1 MMQDWIS
8 VATDREISHS
18 LASELRATAEAGA
31 NIALTKYW
39 GNADADLRIP
49 ANDSVSITLD
59 RARTVTTLAFRP
71 DLLEDEVTVDGRPLT
86 GPARERVSRHLDLL
100 RGRAGVSWRAQVVSR
115 NNFPAGAGIA
125 ASASGFAALTLAGA
139 AALGLDLSPR
149 DLSVLARRGS
159 GSAARSVF
167 GGFVL
172 LHTGARDEEAFA
184 EPLYGPDWWDIRD
197 LIVVV
202 SRAEK
207 AVPSSEGHGLAPTSA
222 LHQARVARVAELNRQ
237 LLDALARRDF
247 SALGQAA
254 EEDALLMH
262 AVMMTSRPSLIYW
275 LPETLAVMHRVQA
288 WRREGVEAYFTID
301 AGPNVHVL
309 ALPPD
314 ADRLQADLRALPGV
328 QDVIPCRPGPGVS
341 IIPNPVE

>member
-1 MMQDWIS
+1 ME
-8 VATDREISHS
+8 EIRVHPRSS
-18 LASELRATAEAGA
+18 ASEFRATAEAGA

-39 GNADADLRIP
+39 GNADPDLRIP

-59 RARTVTTLAFRP
+59 QARTITTVAFRADWP
-71 DLLEDEVTVDGRPLT
+71 EDEITVDGKPLT

-100 RGRAGVSWRAQVVSR
+100 RGRVGVSWRARVVSR

-125 ASASGFAALTLAGA
+125 ASASGFAALTVAGA

-149 DLSVLARRGS
+149 DLSLLARRGS
-159 GSAARSVF
+159 RSAAR
-167 GGFVL
+167 L
-172 LHTGARDEEAFA
+172 LHTGARDEDAFA
-184 EPLYGPDWWDIRD
+184 EPLYGPDWWDVRD

-207 AVPSSEGHGLAPTSA
+207 AVPSSEGHHLAPTSA
-222 LHQARVARVAELNRQ
+222 LHRARVARVAELNRQ

-247 SALGQAA
+247 AALGQAA

-275 LPETLAVMHRVQA
+275 LPETLTVMHRIQA
-288 WRREGVEAYFTID
+288 WRREGLEAYFTID

-309 ALPPD
+309 TLPSC
-314 ADRLQADLRALPGV
+314 ADRLQADLEALPGV
-328 QDVIPCRPGPGVS
+328 QDVIPCRPGPGAVL
-341 IIPNPVE
+341 IPNPVE

>member
-1 MMQDWIS
+1 MKAVRGHPRLPS
-8 VATDREISHS
+8 
-18 LASELRATAEAGA
+18 SEFRAIAEAGA

-39 GNADADLRIP
+39 GNADPNRRIP

-59 RARTVTTLAFRP
+59 RTRTVTAAAFRP
-71 DLLEDEVTVDGRPLT
+71 DLPEDEVTVDGRPLA

-100 RGRAGVSWRAQVVSR
+100 RERAGVSWRARVVSR

-149 DLSVLARRGS
+149 DLSILARRGS

-172 LHTGARDEEAFA
+172 LHTGERDEDAFA

-207 AVPSSEGHGLAPTSA
+207 AVPSSEGHHLAPTSA
-222 LHQARVARVAELNRQ
+222 LHRARTARVAELNRQ

-247 SALGQAA
+247 TALGQAA

-275 LPETLAVMHRVQA
+275 LPETVAVIHWVQA
-288 WRREGVEAYFTID
+288 RRQAGIPVYFTID

-309 ALPPD
+309 TLPPY
-314 ADRLQADLRALPGV
+314 ADRLQADLWALPGV
-328 QDVIPCRPGPGVS
+328 QDVIPCRPGPSAS
-341 IIPNPVE
+341 IIPNTGE

>member
-1 MMQDWIS
+1 MKTICVPPRS
-8 VATDREISHS
+8 S
-18 LASELRATAEAGA
+18 ASQFRATAEAGA

-39 GNADADLRIP
+39 GNADPDLRIP

-59 RARTVTTLAFRP
+59 RARTVTTVTFQP
-71 DLLEDEVTVDGRPLT
+71 DLSEDQVTVDGRPLA

-100 RGRAGVSWRAQVVSR
+100 RERAGVPWRAQVVSR

-149 DLSVLARRGS
+149 DLSILARRGS

-172 LHTGARDEEAFA
+172 LHTGARDEDALA
-184 EPLYGPDWWDIRD
+184 EPLYGPDWWEIRD

-207 AVPSSEGHGLAPTSA
+207 AVPSSEGHHLAPTSA
-222 LHQARVARVAELNRQ
+222 LHPARLARVAELNRQ

-247 SALGQAA
+247 TALGQAA

-275 LPETLAVMHRVQA
+275 LPETLAVMHRVQV
-288 WRREGVEAYFTID
+288 WRREGIEAYFTID

-309 ALPPD
+309 TLPSY
-314 ADRLQADLRALPGV
+314 ADRLQADLRTLPGV
-328 QDVIPCRPGPGVS
+328 QDVIPCRPGPGAS

>member
-1 MMQDWIS
+1 MK
-8 VATDREISHS
+8 EIRIPLRSS
-18 LASELRATAEAGA
+18 PSEFQATAEAGA

-39 GNADADLRIP
+39 GNADAGLRIP
-49 ANDSVSITLD
+49 ANDSISITLD
-59 RARTVTTLAFRP
+59 RARTVTTVAFRP
-71 DLLEDEVTVDGRPLT
+71 DLPEDEVTVDGKPLT

-100 RGRAGVSWRAQVVSR
+100 REQAGIPWRARVISR
-115 NNFPAGAGIA
+115 NNFPASAGIA

-139 AALGLDLSPR
+139 AALDLALSPR
-149 DLSVLARRGS
+149 NLSRLARRGS

-184 EPLYGPDWWDIRD
+184 EPLYGPDWWDVRD

-202 SRAEK
+202 SRTEK
-207 AVPSSEGHGLAPTSA
+207 AVPSSEGHHLAPTSA
-222 LHQARVARVAELNRQ
+222 LHRARVARVAELNQQ
-237 LLDALARRDF
+237 LLEALARRDF
-247 SALGQAA
+247 AALGQAA

-275 LPETLAVMHRVQA
+275 LPETLAVIHRVQA
-288 WRREGVEAYFTID
+288 WRREGIAAYFTID

-309 ALPPD
+309 TLPSA

-328 QDVIPCRPGPGVS
+328 QDVIPCRPGLGAS
-341 IIPNPVE
+341 IIPNPTE

>member
-1 MMQDWIS
+1 M
-8 VATDREISHS
+8 REIRVYPCSS
-18 LASELRATAEAGA
+18 ASEFRATAEAGA

-39 GNADADLRIP
+39 GNADPDLRIP
-49 ANDSVSITLD
+49 ANDSISITLD
-59 RARTVTTLAFRP
+59 RARTVTTVTFEP
-71 DLLEDEVTVDGRPLT
+71 DLAEDEVTVDGRPLT
-86 GPARERVSRHLDLL
+86 GPAWERVSRHLDLL
-100 RGRAGVSWRAQVVSR
+100 RGRAGISWRARVASR

-125 ASASGFAALTLAGA
+125 ASASGFAALTLAAA
-139 AALGLDLSPR
+139 AALGLELSPR
-149 DLSVLARRGS
+149 DLSLLARRGS
-159 GSAARSVF
+159 GSAARSIF

-172 LHTGARDEEAFA
+172 LHTGARDEDAFA
-184 EPLYGPDWWDIRD
+184 EPLYGPDWWEVRD

-207 AVPSSEGHGLAPTSA
+207 AVPSSEGHHLAPTSA
-222 LHQARVARVAELNRQ
+222 LHRARVARVAELNRQ

-247 SALGQAA
+247 AALGQAA

-275 LPETLAVMHRVQA
+275 LPETLTVVHRIQA

-309 ALPPD
+309 TLPPY
-314 ADRLQADLRALPGV
+314 ADHLQADLRALPGV
-328 QDVIPCRPGPGVS
+328 QDVIPCRPGPEAT

>member
-1 MMQDWIS
+1 MEAIR
-8 VATDREISHS
+8 VHPHS
-18 LASELRATAEAGA
+18 SMSEFRATAEAGA

-39 GNADADLRIP
+39 GNTNPDLRIP

-59 RARTVTTLAFRP
+59 RTRTVTAVAFRP
-71 DLLEDEVTVDGRPLT
+71 DLPEDEVTVDGRPLA

-100 RGRAGVSWRAQVVSR
+100 RERAGISWRARGVSR

-149 DLSVLARRGS
+149 DLSILARRGS

-172 LHTGARDEEAFA
+172 LHTGERDEDAFA
-184 EPLYGPDWWDIRD
+184 EPLYGTDWWDIRD

-207 AVPSSEGHGLAPTSA
+207 AVPSSEGHHLAPTSA
-222 LHQARVARVAELNRQ
+222 LHEARRARVAELNRQ

-247 SALGQAA
+247 TALGQAA

-275 LPETLAVMHRVQA
+275 LPETVAIMHWVQA
-288 WRREGVEAYFTID
+288 RRQADIPVYFTID

-309 ALPPD
+309 TLPPY

-328 QDVIPCRPGPGVS
+328 QNVIPCRPGPSAS
-341 IIPNPVE
+341 IIPNSAE

>member
-1 MMQDWIS
+1 MGAIRVHPHADF
-8 VATDREISHS
+8 
-18 LASELRATAEAGA
+18 RATAEAGA

-39 GNADADLRIP
+39 GNANPDLRIP

-59 RARTVTTLAFRP
+59 RTRTVTAVAFRP
-71 DLLEDEVTVDGRPLT
+71 DLPEDEVTVDGRPLT

-100 RGRAGVSWRAQVVSR
+100 RERARVSWRARVVSH

-125 ASASGFAALTLAGA
+125 ASASGFAALTLAGV

-149 DLSVLARRGS
+149 DLSILARRGS

-172 LHTGARDEEAFA
+172 LHTSERDEDAFA

-197 LIVVV
+197 LIVIV

-207 AVPSSEGHGLAPTSA
+207 AVPSGEGHHLAPTSA
-222 LHQARVARVAELNRQ
+222 LHRARIARVAELNRQ

-247 SALGQAA
+247 TALGQAA

-275 LPETLAVMHRVQA
+275 LPETLAIIHWVLARRQA
-288 WRREGVEAYFTID
+288 GIPVYFTID

-309 ALPPD
+309 TLLPY
-314 ADRLQADLRALPGV
+314 ADRLQANLRALPGI
-328 QDVIPCRPGPGVS
+328 QDVIPCRPGPS
-341 IIPNPVE
+341 ASTIPNSAE

>member
-1 MMQDWIS
+1 M
-8 VATDREISHS
+8 TDSQNLWKQS
-18 LASELRATAEAGA
+18 ASEFRATAEAGA

-39 GNADADLRIP
+39 GNADPDLRIP

-59 RARTVTTLAFRP
+59 RARTVTAVAFRP
-71 DLLEDEVTVDGRPLT
+71 DLPEDEVTVDGRLLA

-100 RGRAGVSWRAQVVSR
+100 RERGGVSWRARVVSR

-149 DLSVLARRGS
+149 DLSILARRGS

-172 LHTGARDEEAFA
+172 LHTGERDEDAFA

-202 SRAEK
+202 SRSEK
-207 AVPSSEGHGLAPTSA
+207 AVPSSEGHHLAPTSA
-222 LHQARVARVAELNRQ
+222 LHEARRARVAELNQQ
-237 LLDALARRDF
+237 LLDVLARRDF
-247 SALGQAA
+247 TALGQAA

-275 LPETLAVMHRVQA
+275 LPETVAIIHWVQA
-288 WRREGVEAYFTID
+288 RRQTGIPVYFTID

-309 ALPPD
+309 TLPPY

-328 QDVIPCRPGPGVS
+328 QDVIPCRPGPRARILNS
-341 IIPNPVE
+341 VE

>member
-1 MMQDWIS
+1 METIRVHPCS
-8 VATDREISHS
+8 S
-18 LASELRATAEAGA
+18 ASQLQATAEAGA

-39 GNADADLRIP
+39 GNADPDLRIP

-59 RARTVTTLAFRP
+59 RVRTVTTVAFRA
-71 DLLEDEVTVDGRPLT
+71 DLPEDEVTVDGRPLV

-100 RGRAGVSWRAQVVSR
+100 RGLAGVSWRARVVSE

-149 DLSVLARRGS
+149 DLSRLARRGS

-172 LHTGARDEEAFA
+172 LHTGAQDEDAFA
-184 EPLYGPDWWDIRD
+184 EPLYAPDWWDIWD
-197 LIVVV
+197 LIVIV

-207 AVPSSEGHGLAPTSA
+207 AVPSSEGHHLAPTSA
-222 LHQARVARVAELNRQ
+222 LHRARVARVAELNRQ

-247 SALGQAA
+247 TVLGQAA

-275 LPETLAVMHRVQA
+275 LPETVAVMHWIQA
-288 WRREGVEAYFTID
+288 RRQAGIPAYFTID

-309 ALPPD
+309 TLPPYRD
-314 ADRLQADLRALPGV
+314 SLQADLLALPGV
-328 QDVIPCRPGPGVS
+328 QDVIPCRPGPGAS
-341 IIPNPVE
+341 IILNPRE

>member
-1 MMQDWIS
+1 MEAIRVYPDSSM
-8 VATDREISHS
+8 
-18 LASELRATAEAGA
+18 SELRATAEAGA

-39 GNADADLRIP
+39 GNADPDLRIP

-59 RARTVTTLAFRP
+59 CTRTVTTVAFQPDRP
-71 DLLEDEVTVDGRPLT
+71 EDEITVDGRLLT
-86 GPARERVSRHLDLL
+86 GPARERVSHHLDLL
-100 RGRAGVSWRAQVVSR
+100 RERAGVPWRARVVSR

-159 GSAARSVF
+159 GSAARSIF

-172 LHTGARDEEAFA
+172 LHTGARDEDAFA
-184 EPLYGPDWWDIRD
+184 EPLYGPDWWDVRD

-207 AVPSSEGHGLAPTSA
+207 AVPSSEGHLLAPTSA
-222 LHQARVARVAELNRQ
+222 LHRARVARVAELNRQ

-247 SALGQAA
+247 AALGHAA

-275 LPETLAVMHRVQA
+275 LPETVALIRRVQA
-288 WRREGVEAYFTID
+288 LRAEGIPAYFTID

-309 ALPPD
+309 TLPAY
-314 ADRLQADLRALPGV
+314 ADHLQADLRALPGV
-328 QDVIPCRPGPGVS
+328 QAVISCRPGPGASV
-341 IIPNPVE
+341 IPHPGE